1 MMQKETSHHNSQ
13 MGKRQS
19 HQTGL
24 VTEVAVSEVFSPYR
38 QTAPIKYLQF
48 ALGFAV
54 TVLLRNKHNDGTG
67 NVPEQME
74 DYCKKLK

>member
-24 VTEVAVSEVFSPYR
+24 VTEVAQSVKYSVPTDR
-38 QTAPIKYLQF
+38 QHPLNIYSLPW
-48 ALGFAV
+48 AL
-54 TVLLRNKHNDGTG
+54 LSL
-67 NVPEQME
+67 
-74 DYCKKLK
+74 YS

>member
-38 QTAPIKYLQF
+38 QTAPIKYLQ
-48 ALGFAV
+48 
-54 TVLLRNKHNDGTG
+54 TG
-67 NVPEQME
+67 LPWASLSL
-74 DYCKKLK
+74 YS